1 MQIIAIGGGGFSDGS
16 RDAALDRYV
25 LNQSGKRRPRVCFIP
40 TASGDAQAYI
50 RRFSRAV
57 RRLGGIPSHL
67 SLFEP
72 PPGSFVDYLRRHD
85 VIYVGG
91 GNTRNLLLLWSAWH
105 LDAAIQRAYESGTV
119 LAGVSAGAICW
130 FRAGLT
136 DSFPGKYATLRAL
149 GWLSGSFC
157 PHFDS
162 EPKRQPVYRG
172 LIARGATP
180 GGYAVDDGAALHFSN
195 GKLVRSVSARSP
207 VAVREIRRRG
217 GRLVETS
224 LRSQLLG

>member
-16 RDAALDRYV
+16 RDVALDRYV
-25 LNQSGKRRPRVCFIP
+25 LKQSGKRRPRVCFIP
-40 TASGDAQAYI
+40 TASGDSRDYVG
-50 RRFSRAV
+50 RFSRAV

-72 PPGSFVDYLRRHD
+72 PAGNFADYLCRHD

-91 GNTRNLLLLWSAWH
+91 GNTRNLLLLWKAWH
-105 LDAAIQRAYESGTV
+105 LEPAIRRAYEGGAV
-119 LAGVSAGAICW
+119 LAGTSAGAICW
-130 FRAGLT
+130 FRDGLT
-136 DSFPGKYATLRAL
+136 DSYPGKYANLSAL

-162 EPKRQPVYRG
+162 EPKRQPVYRR
-172 LIARGATP
+172 LIARGTMP

-195 GKLVRSVSARSP
+195 GKLVRSVSARSRE
-207 VAVREIRRRG
+207 AIREIRRRG
-217 GRLVETS
+217 ERLVETS